1 MTTRPR
7 PTMPNIAERGYQ
19 LLLLLYPPDHRAEY
33 GYWMAQAFRD
43 LCRDAYRD
51 HGLIGLLEV
60 WLRTFI
66 DALLTAYQERR
77 RTVNVF
83 KPVALRGAWI
93 TLLGG
98 VLLLIGAAAQS
109 IVLIPFW
116 QRWRYQSMSESLWW
130 LIFPAIL
137 CLLFTYWQLYRQHAG
152 RIGVWGRGLFNAAT
166 IFGSISLLM
175 MVGLV
180 VLKDPPGWW
189 DAMMIPC
196 ILYVIT
202 LAIIGLENLHW
213 KLLPR
218 WNFLLLLVG
227 LPMLLAILLQQ
238 FVGYVAIGQAA
249 DDLERLLY
257 FLAYL
262 VMGLAS
268 FVLGIVLTLA
278 ARVNAGRG
286 SPSVNQG

>member
-1 MTTRPR
+1 MTMRPR
-7 PTMPNIAERGYQ
+7 PTMPNIAERSYQ

-83 KPVALRGAWI
+83 KPIALRGAWI

-98 VLLLIGAAAQS
+98 VLLLLGAAAQS
-109 IVLIPFW
+109 IVLIPYW
-116 QRWRYQSMSESLWW
+116 QRWRYQAISESVWW

-137 CLLFTYWQLYRQHAG
+137 CLLITYWQLYRQHAQ
-152 RIGVWGRGLFNAAT
+152 RIGVWGRGLFSAAT
-166 IFGSISLLM
+166 IFGLILLVM
-175 MVGLV
+175 MVCLD
-180 VLKDPPGWW
+180 VLNDPPGWW
-189 DAMMIPC
+189 DAMMIPFT
-196 ILYVIT
+196 LYIIT

-213 KLLPR
+213 KVLPR

-227 LPMLLAILLQQ
+227 LPMPLALLLRQ
-238 FVGYVAIGQAA
+238 FVGYVAIGQRA
-249 DDLERLLY
+249 DDLEHLLY
-257 FLAYL
+257 FLSYL
-262 VMGLAS
+262 VMGAAF
-268 FVLGIVLTLA
+268 FVLGIVLLLESRA
-278 ARVNAGRG
+278 KSKQPVAI
-286 SPSVNQG
+286 S